1 MPATA
6 TAQPSATCC
15 APCLRPT
22 SGPVPSARHNSG
34 PPQPCPRLPPRHLSV
49 PGRPGPADRESP
61 RLSHLTSTE
70 IAGRIEDLYGAPL
83 ADLEAH
89 AQDQPPGML
98 SALLGMHD
106 DLALAERGIDFHRDH
121 LARLIQPERQIGRDE
136 VSHLLD
142 GSRRLAEAVAVRD
155 VQAKSVL
162 AVLQS
167 LARVPAPAPSPP
179 TPSPPVPAPPL
190 PAPSTAHSR

>member
-1 MPATA
+1 MPH
-6 TAQPSATCC
+6 
-15 APCLRPT
+15 PT
-22 SGPVPSARHNSG
+22 ST
-34 PPQPCPRLPPRHLSV
+34 
-49 PGRPGPADRESP
+49 D
-61 RLSHLTSTE
+61 

-106 DLALAERGIDFHRDH
+106 DLALVERSIDFHRDH
-121 LARLIQPERQIGRDE
+121 LARLFQPERQIGPHE

-142 GSRRLAEAVAVRD
+142 GARRLAGAVAVRE
-155 VQAKSVL
+155 VQAKSVT

-167 LARVPAPAPSPP
+167 LARIPAPTPAPP
-179 TPSPPVPAPPL
+179 TPSPAPAPPL
-190 PAPSTAHSR
+190 AAQSPAHSR

>member
-1 MPATA
+1 M
-6 TAQPSATCC
+6 
-15 APCLRPT
+15 
-22 SGPVPSARHNSG
+22 
-34 PPQPCPRLPPRHLSV
+34 
-49 PGRPGPADRESP
+49 
-61 RLSHLTSTE
+61 SHPTSTE

-106 DLALAERGIDFHRDH
+106 DLALAERSIGIHRDH
-121 LARLIQPERQIGRDE
+121 LAQLIRPERQIGRHE

-155 VQAKSVL
+155 VQAKSVA

-167 LARVPAPAPSPP
+167 LARIPAPAPSPP
-179 TPSPPVPAPPL
+179 TSSPPVPAPPL
-190 PAPSTAHSR
+190 PAQSTAPSR

>member
-1 MPATA
+1 MP
-6 TAQPSATCC
+6 
-15 APCLRPT
+15 
-22 SGPVPSARHNSG
+22 
-34 PPQPCPRLPPRHLSV
+34 
-49 PGRPGPADRESP
+49 
-61 RLSHLTSTE
+61 HLTSTD

-106 DLALAERGIDFHRDH
+106 TLALAERSIDFHRDH
-121 LARLIQPERQIGRDE
+121 LARLIHPDRQIGPHE

-142 GSRRLAEAVAVRD
+142 GTRRLAEAVAVREA
-155 VQAKSVL
+155 QATSVA

-167 LARVPAPAPSPP
+167 LTRTPAPTSASP
-179 TPSPPVPAPPL
+179 TPSPPAPAAPL
-190 PAPSTAHSR
+190 AAQSATHSR

>member
-1 MPATA
+1 M
-6 TAQPSATCC
+6 
-15 APCLRPT
+15 
-22 SGPVPSARHNSG
+22 
-34 PPQPCPRLPPRHLSV
+34 

-89 AQDQPPGML
+89 AQGQPPGML

-106 DLALAERGIDFHRDH
+106 ELAVAERSIDFHRDR
-121 LARLIQPERQIGRDE
+121 LARLVHPERQIGRHE

-155 VQAKSVL
+155 VQAKSVA

-179 TPSPPVPAPPL
+179 APSPPVPAPPL
-190 PAPSTAHSR
+190 PAQSTAPSR

>member
-1 MPATA
+1 M
-6 TAQPSATCC
+6 
-15 APCLRPT
+15 
-22 SGPVPSARHNSG
+22 SG
-34 PPQPCPRLPPRHLSV
+34 RLQQ
-49 PGRPGPADRESP
+49 ADPESR
-61 RLSHLTSTE
+61 RLAHLTSTE

-106 DLALAERGIDFHRDH
+106 DLALAERSIDVHRDH
-121 LARLIQPERQIGRDE
+121 LARLIHPERQIGRHE

-142 GSRRLAEAVAVRD
+142 GSRRLAEAVAVRE

-167 LARVPAPAPSPP
+167 LARVPVPAPSPP
-179 TPSPPVPAPPL
+179 TPSLPVPAPPL
-190 PAPSTAHSR
+190 PAQSTAHSR

>member
-1 MPATA
+1 M
-6 TAQPSATCC
+6 
-15 APCLRPT
+15 
-22 SGPVPSARHNSG
+22 
-34 PPQPCPRLPPRHLSV
+34 
-49 PGRPGPADRESP
+49 
-61 RLSHLTSTE
+61 SHLTSTE

-106 DLALAERGIDFHRDH
+106 NLALAERSIDFHRDR
-121 LARLIQPERQIGRDE
+121 LARLIHPERQIGQHE

-155 VQAKSVL
+155 VQVTSVA
-162 AVLQS
+162 AVVQS
-167 LARVPAPAPSPP
+167 LARVAAPAPSPP
-179 TPSPPVPAPPL
+179 APSLPVPAPPL
-190 PAPSTAHSR
+190 PAQSTAHSR

>member
-1 MPATA
+1 M
-6 TAQPSATCC
+6 
-15 APCLRPT
+15 
-22 SGPVPSARHNSG
+22 
-34 PPQPCPRLPPRHLSV
+34 

-61 RLSHLTSTE
+61 RLPHLTSTE

-83 ADLEAH
+83 TDLEAH
-89 AQDQPPGML
+89 AQDQPPGLL

-106 DLALAERGIDFHRDH
+106 ALALAERSIDFHRDH
-121 LARLIQPERQIGRDE
+121 LARLIHPERQIGRHE
-136 VSHLLD
+136 VSLFLE

-155 VQAKSVL
+155 VQAKSVA

-179 TPSPPVPAPPL
+179 TPSPTVPAPPL
-190 PAPSTAHSR
+190 PVQSTAPNR

>member
-1 MPATA
+1 MPH
-6 TAQPSATCC
+6 S
-15 APCLRPT
+15 
-22 SGPVPSARHNSG
+22 
-34 PPQPCPRLPPRHLSV
+34 
-49 PGRPGPADRESP
+49 
-61 RLSHLTSTE
+61 TSTE
-70 IAGRIEDLYGAPL
+70 IAGRIEALYGAPL
-83 ADLEAH
+83 AELEAH

-106 DLALAERGIDFHRDH
+106 DLTLAERSIDFHRDR
-121 LARLIQPERQIGRDE
+121 LAQLIRHERQIGRHE

-142 GSRRLAEAVAVRD
+142 AARRLAEAVAVRD

-179 TPSPPVPAPPL
+179 SPSLPPPAPPR
-190 PAPSTAHSR
+190 PAESTAHSR

>member
-1 MPATA
+1 MP
-6 TAQPSATCC
+6 
-15 APCLRPT
+15 
-22 SGPVPSARHNSG
+22 
-34 PPQPCPRLPPRHLSV
+34 
-49 PGRPGPADRESP
+49 
-61 RLSHLTSTE
+61 HLTSTE

-83 ADLEAH
+83 TDLEAH
-89 AQDQPPGML
+89 AKNQPPGMV

-106 DLALAERGIDFHRDH
+106 ALALAERSINFHRDH
-121 LARLIQPERQIGRDE
+121 LARLIQSERQIGRHE

-155 VQAKSVL
+155 AQAKSVT

-167 LARVPAPAPSPP
+167 LARVPAPALSPP

-190 PAPSTAHSR
+190 PAQSTAHSR